1 MQWLT
6 SSIHITTLYFVGN
19 RQRNHQIREDLP
31 HARHE
36 QHREVEQAC
45 RVAEERRR
53 VLHEI
58 ESQDAQIARN
68 VQSRFYQNSSAVPST
83 GTPPLPVMANGDV
96 PDEEDSPRQIVY
108 NDDQYQVK
116 LARPALIKDE
126 PVYANNKPE
135 HYAGNLNYCKQI
147 LN

>member
-1 MQWLT
+1 
-6 SSIHITTLYFVGN
+6 
-19 RQRNHQIREDLP
+19 
-31 HARHE
+31 
-36 QHREVEQAC
+36 
-45 RVAEERRR
+45 
-53 VLHEI
+53 
-58 ESQDAQIARN
+58 
-68 VQSRFYQNSSAVPST
+68 
-83 GTPPLPVMANGDV
+83 MANGDV

-135 HYAGNLNYCKQI
+135 HYAGNLNYCNQI